1 MTRERL
7 FLLLA
12 ALVLIASGWWL
23 SDNTEWVEEDVPR
36 PATGEARDNPVYAFE
51 QIMRRLGMQAE
62 HHEQLDRLPPDGARL
77 VLLSPNWDLVPER
90 ATQMR
95 AWVERGGHLVLLQ
108 GADWDDTRLES
119 WVPVFAFDITEKV
132 KRQGAKARAAAAARA
147 AEQVPAPAHGA
158 SAAAGGGAKDHRHG
172 KDDEDDE
179 DEDRDEAA
187 SQPPVFGDV
196 DSLDLCGAFNWN
208 KRLRVKPGREAVWTL
223 TQEHGQQLIRVAQG
237 RGSVTVLNASPWLFQ
252 RRAPFGCDHALLLA
266 ATVQADPGATVW
278 IYLNE
283 KREALTPWLWHS
295 GWIAIVLGALTLGAA
310 LWRAAVRFGPRLA
323 APPRLRRSIS
333 EQVRGMGAYL
343 HRHGRD
349 ALLAAQQRALDDAA
363 IRHLRGYAR
372 LTLADR
378 AHAVATATGVA
389 RDDLYAAMSSKF
401 CTRAELPGR
410 LHLLETARRLLLSPA
425 HTQRLHDER
434 PSQ

>member
-12 ALVLIASGWWL
+12 ALVLIAGGWWL

-51 QIMRRLGMQAE
+51 QIMRKLGMHAE
-62 HHEQLDRLPPDGARL
+62 HHEQLDRMPPEGARL
-77 VLLSPNWDLVPER
+77 VLLSPNWELVPER
-90 ATQMR
+90 AAQLR

-119 WVPVFAFDITEKV
+119 WVPVFAFDISEKV
-132 KRQGAKARAAAAARA
+132 RRQGEQARAAAAARA
-147 AEQVPAPAHGA
+147 AKPTPAPGHGA
-158 SAAAGGGAKDHRHG
+158 SAAGGGNHK
-172 KDDEDDE
+172 DDE
-179 DEDRDEAA
+179 DEDENRDEAD
-187 SQPPVFGDV
+187 SEPPVFGDI
-196 DSLDLCGAFNWN
+196 DSLDLCHSFNWN

-223 TQEHGQQLIRVAQG
+223 TQEHGQQLIRVIQG

-252 RRAPFGCDHALLLA
+252 RQSPLGCDNALLLA

-295 GWIAIVLGALTLGAA
+295 GWIAIVLGALALAAA

-363 IRHLRGYAR
+363 IRHVRGYAR
-372 LTLADR
+372 LPMADR

-389 RDDLYAAMSSKF
+389 RDDLYAAMASKF

-425 HTQRLHDER
+425 HKHPHPNLHRPHDER